1 MLLRSSLLTLTILLV
16 GVSSQ
21 SMALAQTAG
30 PYQPLPKPQAPQ
42 ASKPA
47 LVDSSTKSK
56 IKNFFKNTGRTVTP
70 TEPKSIDRNATQT
83 PPPEASPFAASPA
96 PQSPMVAA
104 PPAPPA
110 PPKRPPMLTT
120 PTLTDIGVPELTLD
134 NNAPPRLA
142 SERIDD
148 PKNPMGL
155 MHAKLALQ
163 SAQTLLTQKQAA
175 QAIAKLAPLNEWLIT
190 ATEAHIDLYK
200 ALNKT
205 PSARVQAEFE
215 KRLALEFA
223 ELRDKTLLTL
233 GQAYLA
239 NQQPQ
244 QAIKPLVAVVQS
256 QARSATGLKAY
267 EALQVLGFTEA
278 LQLTP

>member
-1 MLLRSSLLTLTILLV
+1 MLKQRRTSFVLATVLC
-16 GVSSQ
+16 GVMGQ
-21 SMALAQTAG
+21 NIALAQLAG
-30 PYQPLPKPQAPQ
+30 PYQPLPAPQ
-42 ASKPA
+42 PAKVAKPA

-70 TEPKSIDRNATQT
+70 AEPKSIDRNPTVA
-83 PPPEASPFAASPA
+83 PPPQTSPFVASPIPQA
-96 PQSPMVAA
+96 PVAT
-104 PPAPPA
+104 PT
-110 PPKRPPMLTT
+110 PPKRPPMLTA
-120 PTLTDIGVPELTLD
+120 PPIGELDVPEITLAND
-134 NNAPPRLA
+134 APPRLA

-163 SAQTLLTQKQAA
+163 AAQTLLTQKQAA
-175 QAIAKLAPLNEWLIT
+175 QAIAKLAPLNDWLIT

-223 ELRDKTLLTL
+223 ELRDKTLLAL

-256 QARSATGLKAY
+256 QARSETGLKAY
-267 EALQVLGFTEA
+267 ETLQALGFTEA
-278 LQLTP
+278 LQLTAQP